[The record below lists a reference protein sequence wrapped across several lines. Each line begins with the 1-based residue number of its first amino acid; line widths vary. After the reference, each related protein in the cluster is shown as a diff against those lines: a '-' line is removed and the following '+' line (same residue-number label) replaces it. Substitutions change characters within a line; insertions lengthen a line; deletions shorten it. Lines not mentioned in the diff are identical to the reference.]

1 MNTSNIPQE
10 LTNIPFGQIFILTD
24 PKVGITAKTIKY
36 IEFIHSLA
44 GEKKLNQKI
53 HIVNSFPVDSS
64 DLWNCFLCK
73 VKTEEGVQILVSDK
87 DSLVEMLCE
96 FWGLDY
102 KEVIKIPDLI
112 PGWHKNNNGV
122 TIGGESHP
130 ERVSL
135 KPAGKPV
142 PEMERKDGT
151 ISLGFLQEHSRE
163 RTLLDIRSTFK
174 DNFNFGLGITPEEI
188 LTIYEEE
195 KAAIKTYRLDIQVKW
210 KDVKEYKHPKW
221 VIHKKMTACDLSLID
236 NMGNSYP
243 FKLEAMAKAI
253 YLTYLFFEDGIAY
266 TQISSS
272 DEFYNI
278 FEKIYNKLPRVKSD
292 PRRFNLEDKDDLD
305 TFTNYISRIRKA
317 ILNATNDT
325 YAVEQFAVE
334 GWRKDNYGI
343 AGATDENRDVV
354 RKEFR
359 IK

>member
-1 MNTSNIPQE
+1 MNTNNI
-10 LTNIPFGQIFILTD
+10 NIPFGQIFILTN
-24 PKVGITAKTIKY
+24 PQVGITSKTTHMMG
-36 IEFIHSLA
+36 FILSMA
-44 GEKKLNQKI
+44 RQYSKG
-53 HIVNSFPVDSS
+53 HILHTLPVD
-64 DLWNCFLCK
+64 DPKLWDCFICK
-73 VKTEEGVQILVSDK
+73 VKTEDGDQILVSDK
-87 DSLVEMLCE
+87 DTLVEMLCE

-102 KEVIKIPDLI
+102 DEVCKGIVIP
-112 PGWHKNNNGV
+112 KRNK
-122 TIGGESHP
+122 TITCGGDNHP
-130 ERVSL
+130 VRVSL
-135 KPAGKPV
+135 KPAGKLV

-174 DNFNFGLGITPEEI
+174 DNFNFGLGISPEEI

>member
-1 MNTSNIPQE
+1 MNTNNI
-10 LTNIPFGQIFILTD
+10 NIPFGQIFILTN
-24 PKVGITAKTIKY
+24 PQVGITSKTTHTMG
-36 IEFIHSLA
+36 FILSMA
-44 GEKKLNQKI
+44 RQYNKG
-53 HIVNSFPVDSS
+53 HILHTLPVD
-64 DLWNCFLCK
+64 DPKLWDCFICK
-73 VKTEEGVQILVSDK
+73 VKTEDGDQILVSDK

-102 KEVIKIPDLI
+102 DEVCKGIVIP
-112 PGWHKNNNGV
+112 KRNK
-122 TIGGESHP
+122 TITCGGDNHP
-130 ERVSL
+130 VRVSL
-135 KPAGKPV
+135 KPAGKLV

-174 DNFNFGLGITPEEI
+174 DNFNFGLGISPEEI

>member
-1 MNTSNIPQE
+1 MNTNNI
-10 LTNIPFGQIFILTD
+10 NIPFGQIFILTN
-24 PKVGITAKTIKY
+24 PQVGITSKTTHMMG
-36 IEFIHSLA
+36 FILSMA
-44 GEKKLNQKI
+44 RQYNKG
-53 HIVNSFPVDSS
+53 HILHTLPVD
-64 DLWNCFLCK
+64 DPKLWDCFICK
-73 VKTEEGVQILVSDK
+73 VKTEDGDQILVSDK

-102 KEVIKIPDLI
+102 DEVCKGIVIP
-112 PGWHKNNNGV
+112 KRNK
-122 TIGGESHP
+122 TITCGGDNHP
-130 ERVSL
+130 VRVSL
-135 KPAGKPV
+135 KPAGKLV

-195 KAAIKTYRLDIQVKW
+195 KAAIKTYKLDIQVKW
-210 KDVKEYKHPKW
+210 KKVKEYKHPNW

>member
-1 MNTSNIPQE
+1 MNTNNI
-10 LTNIPFGQIFILTD
+10 NIPFGQIFILTN
-24 PKVGITAKTIKY
+24 PQVGITSKTTHMMG
-36 IEFIHSLA
+36 FILSMA
-44 GEKKLNQKI
+44 RQYSKG
-53 HIVNSFPVDSS
+53 HILHTLPVD
-64 DLWNCFLCK
+64 DPKLWNCFICK
-73 VKTEEGVQILVSDK
+73 VKTEDGDQILVSDK

-102 KEVIKIPDLI
+102 DEVCKGIVIP
-112 PGWHKNNNGV
+112 KRNKSF
-122 TIGGESHP
+122 TCGGEKHP
-130 ERVSL
+130 VRVSL
-135 KPAGKPV
+135 KPVGESV
-142 PEMERKDGT
+142 PEMSRKEGT
-151 ISLGFLQEHSRE
+151 ISMEFLQEHSRE

-195 KAAIKTYRLDIQVKW
+195 KAAIKTYKLDIQVKW
-210 KDVKEYKHPKW
+210 KKVKEYKHPNW

-236 NMGNSYP
+236 NMGNPYP

>member
-1 MNTSNIPQE
+1 MNTNNI
-10 LTNIPFGQIFILTD
+10 NIPFGQIFILTN
-24 PKVGITAKTIKY
+24 PQVGITSKTTHMMG
-36 IEFIHSLA
+36 FILSMA
-44 GEKKLNQKI
+44 RQYNKG
-53 HIVNSFPVDSS
+53 HILHTLPVD
-64 DLWNCFLCK
+64 DPKLWDCFICK
-73 VKTEEGVQILVSDK
+73 VKTEDGDQILVSDK

-102 KEVIKIPDLI
+102 DEVCKGIVIP
-112 PGWHKNNNGV
+112 KRNK
-122 TIGGESHP
+122 TITCGGDNHP
-130 ERVSL
+130 VRVSL

-174 DNFNFGLGITPEEI
+174 DNFNFGLGISPEEI

-236 NMGNSYP
+236 NMGN
-243 FKLEAMAKAI
+243 AMAKAI

>member
-1 MNTSNIPQE
+1 MNTNNI
-10 LTNIPFGQIFILTD
+10 NIPFGQIFILTN
-24 PKVGITAKTIKY
+24 PQVGITSKTTHMM
-36 IEFIHSLA
+36 EFILSMA
-44 GEKKLNQKI
+44 RQYGQG
-53 HIVNSFPVDSS
+53 HILHTLPVD
-64 DLWNCFLCK
+64 DPKLWDCFICK
-73 VKTEEGVQILVSDK
+73 VKTEDGDQILVSDK

-102 KEVIKIPDLI
+102 DEVCKGIVIP
-112 PGWHKNNNGV
+112 KRNK
-122 TIGGESHP
+122 TITCGGDNHP
-130 ERVSL
+130 VRVSL

-236 NMGNSYP
+236 NMGNPYP

>member
-236 NMGNSYP
+236 NMGNPYP
-243 FKLEAMAKAI
+243 FKLEAMAKAM
-253 YLTYLFFEDGIAY
+253 
-266 TQISSS
+266 
-272 DEFYNI
+272 
-278 FEKIYNKLPRVKSD
+278 KYNKLPRVKSD

>member
-1 MNTSNIPQE
+1 MNTNNI
-10 LTNIPFGQIFILTD
+10 NIPFGQIFILTN
-24 PKVGITAKTIKY
+24 PQVGITSKTTHMMG
-36 IEFIHSLA
+36 FILSMA
-44 GEKKLNQKI
+44 RQYNKG
-53 HIVNSFPVDSS
+53 HILHTLPVD
-64 DLWNCFLCK
+64 DPKLWDCFICK
-73 VKTEEGVQILVSDK
+73 VKTEDGDQILVSDK

-102 KEVIKIPDLI
+102 DEVCKGIVIP
-112 PGWHKNNNGV
+112 KRNK
-122 TIGGESHP
+122 TITCGGDNHP
-130 ERVSL
+130 VRVSL

-174 DNFNFGLGITPEEI
+174 DNFNFGLGISPEEI

>member
-1 MNTSNIPQE
+1 MNTNNI
-10 LTNIPFGQIFILTD
+10 NIPFGQIFILTN
-24 PKVGITAKTIKY
+24 PQVGITSKTTHMMG
-36 IEFIHSLA
+36 FILSMA
-44 GEKKLNQKI
+44 RQYSKG
-53 HIVNSFPVDSS
+53 HILHTLPVD
-64 DLWNCFLCK
+64 DPKLWDCFICK
-73 VKTEEGVQILVSDK
+73 VKTEDGDQILVSDK

-102 KEVIKIPDLI
+102 DEVCKGIVIP
-112 PGWHKNNNGV
+112 KRNK
-122 TIGGESHP
+122 TITCGGDNHP
-130 ERVSL
+130 VRVSL
-135 KPAGKPV
+135 KPAGKLV

-278 FEKIYNKLPRVKSD
+278 FEKIYNKLSRVKSD
-292 PRRFNLEDKDDLD
+292 PRRFNLHDKDDLD

>member
-1 MNTSNIPQE
+1 MNTNNI
-10 LTNIPFGQIFILTD
+10 NIPFGQIFILTN
-24 PKVGITAKTIKY
+24 PQVGITSKTTHMM
-36 IEFIHSLA
+36 EFILSMA
-44 GEKKLNQKI
+44 RQYGQG
-53 HIVNSFPVDSS
+53 HILHTLPVD
-64 DLWNCFLCK
+64 DPKLWDCFICK
-73 VKTEEGVQILVSDK
+73 VKTEDGDQILVSDK

-102 KEVIKIPDLI
+102 DEVCKGIVIP
-112 PGWHKNNNGV
+112 KRNK
-122 TIGGESHP
+122 TITCGGDNHP

-135 KPAGKPV
+135 PPAGKPV

-210 KDVKEYKHPKW
+210 KDVKEYKHPNW
-221 VIHKKMTACDLSLID
+221 VMHKKMTACDLSLID
-236 NMGNSYP
+236 NMGNPYP

>member
-1 MNTSNIPQE
+1 MNTNNI
-10 LTNIPFGQIFILTD
+10 NIPFGQIFILTN
-24 PKVGITAKTIKY
+24 PQVGITSKTTHMMG
-36 IEFIHSLA
+36 FILSMA
-44 GEKKLNQKI
+44 RQYSKG
-53 HIVNSFPVDSS
+53 HILHTLPVD
-64 DLWNCFLCK
+64 DPKLWDCFICK
-73 VKTEEGVQILVSDK
+73 VKTEDGDQILVSDK

-102 KEVIKIPDLI
+102 DEVCKGIVIP
-112 PGWHKNNNGV
+112 KRNK
-122 TIGGESHP
+122 TITCGGDNHP
-130 ERVSL
+130 VRVSL

>member
-1 MNTSNIPQE
+1 MNTNNI
-10 LTNIPFGQIFILTD
+10 NIPFGQIFILTN
-24 PKVGITAKTIKY
+24 PQVGITSKTTHMMG
-36 IEFIHSLA
+36 FILSMA
-44 GEKKLNQKI
+44 RQYSKG
-53 HIVNSFPVDSS
+53 HILHTLPVD
-64 DLWNCFLCK
+64 DPKLWDCFICK
-73 VKTEEGVQILVSDK
+73 VKTEDGDQILVSDK

-102 KEVIKIPDLI
+102 DEVCKGIVIP
-112 PGWHKNNNGV
+112 KRNK
-122 TIGGESHP
+122 TITCGGDNHP
-130 ERVSL
+130 VRVSL
-135 KPAGKPV
+135 KPAGKLV

-174 DNFNFGLGITPEEI
+174 DNFNFGLGISPEEI